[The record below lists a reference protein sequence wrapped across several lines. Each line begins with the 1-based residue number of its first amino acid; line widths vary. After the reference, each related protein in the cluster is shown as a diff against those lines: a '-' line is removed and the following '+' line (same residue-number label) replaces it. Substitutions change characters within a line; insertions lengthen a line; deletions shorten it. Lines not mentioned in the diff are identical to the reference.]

1 MYPLII
7 ISWINKIN
15 FKMRGAYIN
24 FCNNRAYN
32 LVDESLKKE
41 IMDSLKENYYVTI
54 SDRNFY
60 ILNKKNVRYIENKPY
75 FLSVKSLG
83 SLYYL
88 FLTQI
93 EGKNYCIYINRR
105 LKEGHKYPL
114 MVSVMYRFADPLFQH
129 TLFDGE
135 LLRDNDNNWIYVI
148 NNLILDKGVLMKNK
162 NIVKK
167 LNRVYNILTHEYVK
181 DEHLELCPLY
191 VKRLF
196 AYHEYDYIIKKYIPS
211 LNYKSRGIYLE
222 GIRENKNYLYL
233 FPRNHKFEKVEDNE
247 DIKFVPDVQKE
258 IELDF
263 TEKRPKQKMSVKSKI
278 VTHRKNMVFMARKA
292 NLPNQPDIYHL
303 YCLKDGEISKYGLA
317 DSGGLKTSKLM
328 RKFFLDPESGEAKDN
343 INVLCKYTVSKEKW
357 TPLEVSSKR
366 LDNLESIQSA
376 ETSISSA

>member
-1 MYPLII
+1 
-7 ISWINKIN
+7 
-15 FKMRGAYIN
+15 MRGAYIN
-24 FCNNRAYN
+24 FCDNRAYN

-41 IMDSLKENYYVTI
+41 IVDSLKENYYVTI

-93 EGKNYCIYINRR
+93 QGKNYCIYINRR

-114 MVSVMYRFADPLFQH
+114 MVSVMYRFANPLFQH

-135 LLRDNDNNWIYVI
+135 LLRNNDNNWIYVI

-167 LNRVYNILTHEYVK
+167 INRIYEILTHEYIK

-211 LNYKSRGIYLE
+211 LNYKTRGIYLE

-233 FPRNHKFEKVEDNE
+233 FPRNHKFEMVEE
-247 DIKFVPDVQKE
+247 KEEIKFVPDVEKE
-258 IELDF
+258 IKLEF
-263 TEKRPKQKMSVKSKI
+263 SEKKSKQVKTAKAKI
-278 VTHRKNMVFMARKA
+278 VTDRKNMIFMARKA

-303 YCLKDGEISKYGLA
+303 YCLKDGEISKYGMA
-317 DSGGLKTSKLM
+317 DSGGLKTSKQM
-328 RKFFLDPESGEAKDN
+328 RKFFMDAESGEVKDN
-343 INVLCKYTVSKEKW
+343 INVMCRYNIQKEKW
-357 TPLEVSSKR
+357 TPIELSNQR
-366 LDNLESIQSA
+366 LDNLESIHGA
-376 ETSISSA
+376 EVKLSSV